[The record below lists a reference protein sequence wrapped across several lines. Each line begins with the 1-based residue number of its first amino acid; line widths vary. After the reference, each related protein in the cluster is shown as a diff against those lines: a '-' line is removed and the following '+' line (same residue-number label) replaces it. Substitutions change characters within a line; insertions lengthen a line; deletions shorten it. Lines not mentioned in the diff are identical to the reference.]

1 MGAKFRGSRVVPA
14 AAASS
19 RPGFVSRMGAKFRG
33 SRVVPAKAVGLRGP
47 GLLRRSSSSSS
58 SASSASRHS
67 LASRASSRASSAS
80 SRSGSPSPRPPSRAG
95 IAALAHAHGVV
106 AHAPVRA
113 GLLSRVRARAKS
125 AFTRNPAKAVG
136 VKGPGLLRRSSSS
149 ASSRHS
155 SKSSVGT
162 VGAVAPASPKKGLG
176 ALFGNLFSRKKQVT
190 RKVRKSSSHSSLKR
204 GLMAKGS
211 YASSSSKNSS
221 RSKLSSASH
230 ASSAATASTAATA
243 SSSKKSS
250 NTNVS
255 SGSISSLSA
264 SSKGTSSPKSL
275 NSSWSSSSSSK
286 KPKPKIMVKIKSPG
300 AKGVAAALPVFFPG
314 PPGFKSMGAAAAK
327 GAAAKLA
334 PVILAPVVSDASS
347 SASSISSADSAA
359 SASPL
364 INFDSPLAAAAASP
378 KAVSAKGA
386 LESPRAVD
394 MRKALY
400 SSSSSSSK
408 SASSKGASSKAAAV
422 PSPKNSWSSSSGS
435 KKHKAA
441 IKFKIKSPGAKGGP
455 AAFPI
460 VFPGPP
466 GFKYKGAV
474 VSAAPVVVA
483 ASPKAVSAKGAAL
496 APIIVIPSPA
506 AATSL
511 PALRK
516 ALADATQ
523 MLAVRKAIAVS
534 EALAARTART
544 NKLPSADE
552 KRREALAAR
561 TNFRDVKALVEKLSA
576 RVAAASAPMV
586 VKAAAKGA
594 AAKASAPM
602 VVKAAPVILNV
613 SSRNKRSSSSD
624 GSPKKKTKKMKF
636 SIKPLEKG
644 AAPVPI
650 VIVESPKGSIKGLS
664 GVTFGPA
671 ATAAKAKGPVFIVP
685 SISPKGKSS
694 DSWSRNIGRGN
705 ISKVVV
711 DNLGWEES
719 PKAAPIV
726 VVPSSAAAKAASPK
740 AAAPVILNVSPQN
753 QWSSSSDGSR
763 KAKPKLKF
771 SIKPLAKAA
780 SPKAASVEPLPPGWL
795 GYMHPEPEI
804 GAFYG
809 KPEEDLGIWVRPKD
823 RPVQVSAV
831 PHEIAEFM
839 KGQSKA
845 HLVKGMR
852 GQKSR
857 KRSNPLLDLEKQLKE
872 GMKKTKRLERYKRL
886 IADGRRREAIQ
897 YMRKHNM
904 LHEVM
909 DMSHVVPVEDI
920 GLDVVDIE
928 QPSPSSKKGAP
939 LGLRAQIKE
948 PFVDLNLEVV
958 NIDQPSPSSKKRS
971 SSGSRKRANAKPIS
985 SPHSRKVDKG
995 ASFGKMAEALEKKAK
1010 QDAKQVVP
1018 FKPAPFVPK
1027 STYVDGV
1034 RGAEAGKKGDK
1045 TVDALH
1051 KERVNLA
1058 TSPTFKPYDPKKG
1071 KWM

>member
-1 MGAKFRGSRVVPA
+1 M
-14 AAASS
+14 
-19 RPGFVSRMGAKFRG
+19 
-33 SRVVPAKAVGLRGP
+33 
-47 GLLRRSSSSSS
+47 
-58 SASSASRHS
+58 
-67 LASRASSRASSAS
+67 
-80 SRSGSPSPRPPSRAG
+80 
-95 IAALAHAHGVV
+95 AHAHGVV

-136 VKGPGLLRRSSSS
+136 LRGPGLLRRSSSS

-176 ALFGNLFSRKKQVT
+176 AWVGNLFSRKKQVT
-190 RKVRKSSSHSSLKR
+190 RKVRKSSSHSGLKR

-221 RSKLSSASH
+221 QSKLSSASRASSASH
-230 ASSAATASTAATA
+230 ASSSSKNSSQSKLSAASRAS

-250 NTNVS
+250 QS
-255 SGSISSLSA
+255 KLSA
-264 SSKGTSSPKSL
+264 SSRASSPK
-275 NSSWSSSSSSK
+275 SSWSSSSSSPK
-286 KPKPKIMVKIKSPG
+286 AKPKIMVKIKPPG
-300 AKGVAAALPVFFPG
+300 AKGAVALPVFFPG
-314 PPGFKSMGAAAAK
+314 PPGFKSKGASAK

-347 SASSISSADSAA
+347 SASSISSADSVA
-359 SASPL
+359 SAAPVVVV
-364 INFDSPLAAAAASP
+364 ASP
-378 KAVSAKGA
+378 KA
-386 LESPRAVD
+386 
-394 MRKALY
+394 
-400 SSSSSSSK
+400 
-408 SASSKGASSKAAAV
+408 ASSPKSSR
-422 PSPKNSWSSSSGS
+422 SSSSGS
-435 KKHKAA
+435 PKAKHK
-441 IKFKIKSPGAKGGP
+441 IMVKIKPPSAKGAVALP
-455 AAFPI
+455 VF
-460 VFPGPP
+460 FPGPP
-466 GFKYKGAV
+466 GFKSKGA
-474 VSAAPVVVA
+474 AAASLQALPMIDFDSPKG
-483 ASPKAVSAKGAAL
+483 ASPKAVSSAKGAAS

-552 KRREALAAR
+552 KIREALAAR

-594 AAKASAPM
+594 AAAAVAPS
-602 VVKAAPVILNV
+602 PV
-613 SSRNKRSSSSD
+613 
-624 GSPKKKTKKMKF
+624 
-636 SIKPLEKG
+636 
-644 AAPVPI
+644 A
-650 VIVESPKGSIKGLS
+650 ES
-664 GVTFGPA
+664 
-671 ATAAKAKGPVFIVP
+671 
-685 SISPKGKSS
+685 
-694 DSWSRNIGRGN
+694 
-705 ISKVVV
+705 
-711 DNLGWEES
+711 
-719 PKAAPIV
+719 
-726 VVPSSAAAKAASPK
+726 
-740 AAAPVILNVSPQN
+740 PVILNVSPRN

-795 GYMHPEPEI
+795 GYMHSEPEV

-809 KPEEDLGIWVRPKD
+809 KPEDDLGIWVRPRD
-823 RPVQVSAV
+823 RPVQVSEV
-831 PHEIAEFM
+831 PDEIAEFM

-845 HLVKGMR
+845 HLVKGVR
-852 GQKSR
+852 GPKSR

-886 IADGRRREAIQ
+886 IAEGRRIEAIK

-920 GLDVVDIE
+920 GLEVVDIE

-985 SPHSRKVDKG
+985 SPHSRKVGKG

-1027 STYVDGV
+1027 STYVVGV

-1058 TSPTFKPYDPKKG
+1058 TSPTFKPYDLKKG
-1071 KWM
+1071 NWM

>member
-1 MGAKFRGSRVVPA
+1 MVVVASPK
-14 AAASS
+14 AASS
-19 RPGFVSRMGAKFRG
+19 PKS
-33 SRVVPAKAVGLRGP
+33 S
-47 GLLRRSSSSSS
+47 RSSSS
-58 SASSASRHS
+58 
-67 LASRASSRASSAS
+67 
-80 SRSGSPSPRPPSRAG
+80 GSPK
-95 IAALAHAHGVV
+95 
-106 AHAPVRA
+106 
-113 GLLSRVRARAKS
+113 AK
-125 AFTRNPAKAVG
+125 
-136 VKGPGLLRRSSSS
+136 
-149 ASSRHS
+149 H
-155 SKSSVGT
+155 
-162 VGAVAPASPKKGLG
+162 
-176 ALFGNLFSRKKQVT
+176 
-190 RKVRKSSSHSSLKR
+190 
-204 GLMAKGS
+204 
-211 YASSSSKNSS
+211 
-221 RSKLSSASH
+221 
-230 ASSAATASTAATA
+230 
-243 SSSKKSS
+243 
-250 NTNVS
+250 
-255 SGSISSLSA
+255 
-264 SSKGTSSPKSL
+264 
-275 NSSWSSSSSSK
+275 
-286 KPKPKIMVKIKSPG
+286 KIMVKIKPPS
-300 AKGVAAALPVFFPG
+300 AKGAVALPVFFPG
-314 PPGFKSMGAAAAK
+314 PPGFKSKGAAAASLQ
-327 GAAAKLA
+327 AL
-334 PVILAPVVSDASS
+334 PMID
-347 SASSISSADSAA
+347 
-359 SASPL
+359 
-364 INFDSPLAAAAASP
+364 FDSPKGASP
-378 KAVSAKGA
+378 KAVS
-386 LESPRAVD
+386 
-394 MRKALY
+394 
-400 SSSSSSSK
+400 
-408 SASSKGASSKAAAV
+408 
-422 PSPKNSWSSSSGS
+422 
-435 KKHKAA
+435 
-441 IKFKIKSPGAKGGP
+441 
-455 AAFPI
+455 
-460 VFPGPP
+460 
-466 GFKYKGAV
+466 
-474 VSAAPVVVA
+474 
-483 ASPKAVSAKGAAL
+483 SAKGAAS

-552 KRREALAAR
+552 KIREALAAR

-594 AAKASAPM
+594 AAAAVAPSP
-602 VVKAAPVILNV
+602 VAESPVILNV
-613 SSRNKRSSSSD
+613 SPRNQWSSSSD
-624 GSPKKKTKKMKF
+624 GSRKAKPKLKF
-636 SIKPLEKG
+636 SIKPLAK
-644 AAPVPI
+644 AAPAPMVVAASPKSASLRG
-650 VIVESPKGSIKGLS
+650 VSPKGN
-664 GVTFGPA
+664 
-671 ATAAKAKGPVFIVP
+671 
-685 SISPKGKSS
+685 SP
-694 DSWSRNIGRGN
+694 DSVNWNTDVLIQQELPIG
-705 ISKVVV
+705 SQ
-711 DNLGWEES
+711 DWEES

-740 AAAPVILNVSPQN
+740 AAAPVILNVSPRN
-753 QWSSSSDGSR
+753 QWSSSSGRSR

-795 GYMHPEPEI
+795 GYMHSEPEV

-809 KPEEDLGIWVRPKD
+809 KPEDDLGIWVRPRD
-823 RPVQVSAV
+823 RPVQVSEV
-831 PHEIAEFM
+831 PDEIAEFM

-845 HLVKGMR
+845 HLVKGVR
-852 GQKSR
+852 GPKSR

-886 IADGRRREAIQ
+886 IAEGRRIEAIK

-920 GLDVVDIE
+920 GLEVVDIE

-985 SPHSRKVDKG
+985 SPHSRKVGKG

-1027 STYVDGV
+1027 STYVVGV

-1058 TSPTFKPYDPKKG
+1058 TSPTFKPYDLKKG
-1071 KWM
+1071 NWM